1 MKGKV
6 VIVGLFA
13 ELRPASGKMKWAYR
27 AEFLAFPKTR
37 LVRSECGRVIGRNRI
52 VGER

>member
-6 VIVGLFA
+6 VIVRLSQKSG
-13 ELRPASGKMKWAYR
+13 PASGKNEVGVPR
-27 AEFLAFPKTR
+27 GIPRISKTR
-37 LVRSECGRVIGRNRI
+37 LVRSECGRLIRRNRI